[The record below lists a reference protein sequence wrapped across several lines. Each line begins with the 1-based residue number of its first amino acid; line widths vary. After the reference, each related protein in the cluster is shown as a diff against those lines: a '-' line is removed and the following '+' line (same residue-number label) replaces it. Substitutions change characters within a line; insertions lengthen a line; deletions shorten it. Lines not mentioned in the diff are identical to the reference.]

1 MALTKATQNV
11 IEGIVSTGSTGPSAG
26 SFIVGQQY
34 KITSLGTTT
43 QSQWNTIAGTTG
55 QTYVVGSLFTAAT
68 IGASSGNGAVAV
80 ARTLANRFAD
90 VVNVK
95 DFGAVGDGVADDT
108 ASIQAAITFITNA
121 NKKGGKIEFPVGTYK
136 ITSTFTINYPM
147 IFEGIGNSCV
157 IAPNFASGD
166 SFVLT
171 SAVDLNR
178 DDGVQFFNIHFKT
191 SILKTSGY
199 YINING
205 ASFTSIKQCK
215 FFNGYDGIGINGTA
229 SANTRIKDCH
239 FANNTNFNIDI
250 TAISST
256 GQGSVDIVLED
267 LWINGQ
273 SSLIQSVAGVRV
285 TSVGDLTLRHVS
297 TVYCNNGLMLVP
309 PGGSPN
315 RRVQAALVSEC
326 FFDSGSGY
334 GIYAQGKI
342 DLLSINQTWACTNGA
357 GGILLYGLDASNT
370 IREVNLVD
378 VVASNNQAILGAGN
392 GLLFGQFASGI
403 SLIGGSFSGNVGSG
417 IRVYTGT
424 TNFKIIGATC
434 GVSGEF
440 IGNQQ
445 HGIYVD
451 VGSSD
456 GYTIANNRI
465 IGNLAGQ
472 LFDGGTGLTKT
483 IYPNIGVGTAITTNA
498 VPSNDWG
505 IDFAK
510 QGAVA
515 IANGTPYQLA
525 TGSGL
530 VLLHN
535 NGTGDLGM
543 FLTFGGNVTL
553 VSGGATM
560 VSGAAGANEIGLAFN
575 ATTLKY
581 QISNGYAATQQ
592 ILISTLKTRSTS

>member
-11 IEGIVSTGSTGPSAG
+11 LEGIVSTGSTGVSAG
-26 SFIVGQQY
+26 SFVVAQQY

-43 QSQWNTIAGTTG
+43 QAQWDTIAGTTG

-68 IGASSGNGAVAV
+68 TGASSGTGAAAV

-90 VVNVK
+90 VINVK

-108 ASIQAAITFITNA
+108 AAIQAAITFITNA

-136 ITSTFTINYPM
+136 ITSTITLNYPM

-178 DDGVQFFNIHFKT
+178 DDGVQFFNVHFKT
-191 SILKTSGY
+191 SVVKTSGY

-205 ASFTSIKQCK
+205 ASYTSIKQCK
-215 FFNGYDGIGINGTA
+215 FFNGYDGIGITGTA
-229 SANTRIKDCH
+229 SSNTRIKDCH

-250 TAISST
+250 TAVNST

-267 LWINGQ
+267 LWIIGQ
-273 SSLIQSVAGVRV
+273 SNSIQSAAGVRV
-285 TSVGDLTLRHVS
+285 TSVGDLTLRHIS
-297 TVYCNNGLMLVP
+297 TVWCGNGLALVP
-309 PGGSPN
+309 PGGIN
-315 RRVQAALVSEC
+315 RIQAMFVTES

-342 DLLSINQTWACTNGA
+342 DLLSINQTWACTNKE
-357 GGILLYGLDASNT
+357 GGILLYGIDASNT
-370 IREVNLVD
+370 IRQVDLVN
-378 VVASNNQAILGAGN
+378 VVASNNQATIGGGD

-403 SLIGGSFSGNVGSG
+403 SVIGGSFSNNVGSG
-417 IRVYTGT
+417 IAVVAGA

-434 GVSGEF
+434 GTSGEF
-440 IGNQQ
+440 PANQQ
-445 HGIYVD
+445 YGIYVAS
-451 VGSSD
+451 GSSD

-483 IYPNIGVGTAITTNA
+483 IYPNIGVGTAITTNS
-498 VPSNDWG
+498 VQSNDWG

-515 IANGTPYQLA
+515 IANGTPYQLGV
-525 TGSGL
+525 GSGL

-535 NGTGDLGM
+535 NTTGDLAM
-543 FLTFGGNVTL
+543 FLCYGGAVTK
-553 VSGGATM
+553 VSGAASM
-560 VSGAAGANEIGLAFN
+560 VSGAAGANQIGLAYN
-575 ATTLKY
+575 GGSGKY
-581 QISNGYAATQQ
+581 EISNGYVAAQQ
-592 ILISTLKTRSTS
+592 IIISTIKTRLVS